1 MEKFTNSC
9 HWFTIGPIGDDIWVK
24 ILHKPA
30 KMKNEQKVQKIAQ
43 NQKCKLHSLHN
54 LSQQ

>member
-9 HWFTIGPIGDDIWVK
+9 HWFTIGPIGDDVWVK
-24 ILHKPA
+24 ILHKPS

-43 NQKCKLHSLHN
+43 NEKCKLHSLHN
-54 LSQQ
+54 LTQQ